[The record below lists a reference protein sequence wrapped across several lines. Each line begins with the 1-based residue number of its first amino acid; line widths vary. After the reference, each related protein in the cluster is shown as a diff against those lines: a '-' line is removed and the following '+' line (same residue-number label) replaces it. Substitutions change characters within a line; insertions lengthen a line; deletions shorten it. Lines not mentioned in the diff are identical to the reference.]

1 MAAASSGEARR
12 GRPLVRSAA
21 QAVDQTVSRAAIVA
35 EARAW
40 IGTPYHHQASRKG
53 AGCDCFGL
61 VRGVWRALYGPEPE
75 AVPAYSRDWGSV
87 TGKEALIETA
97 RRHLVEIAPR
107 VIAPGDVVVFRI
119 RGGKV
124 AKHAGIVSA
133 VAGSAGGS
141 AGGADGGG
149 ATGEGDRFV
158 HAQEG
163 APVCEVTLSPWWR
176 RRIIGAFSFPGL
188 EH

>member
-12 GRPLVRSAA
+12 GPRIAGS
-21 QAVDQTVSRAAIVA
+21 VDQTVSRAAIVA
-35 EARAW
+35 EVRAW
-40 IGTPYHHQASRKG
+40 IGTPYHHQASRRG

-87 TGKEALIETA
+87 TGKEALIATA

-107 VIAPGDVVVFRI
+107 AIAPGDVVVFRI
-119 RGGKV
+119 RGGRV

-133 VAGSAGGS
+133 VAGGVAGA
-141 AGGADGGG
+141 AGGAD
-149 ATGEGDRFV
+149 AAGDRFV

-176 RRIIGAFSFPGL
+176 RRIVGAFSFPGL